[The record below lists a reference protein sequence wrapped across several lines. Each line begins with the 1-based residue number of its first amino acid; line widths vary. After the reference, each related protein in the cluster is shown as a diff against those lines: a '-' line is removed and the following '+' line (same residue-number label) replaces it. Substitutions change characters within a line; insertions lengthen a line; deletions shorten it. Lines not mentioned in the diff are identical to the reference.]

1 MSLCPSL
8 TRIIPLVLIVSL
20 LCSCVFPQHY
30 ADGVVIGAEKIP
42 NSFSLKQR
50 VIKDTQTF
58 GTTGAIVGGIV
69 GGTVFSLIGFAMIP
83 GDLPAI
89 ALVGLMGGGAG
100 ALSLGLLGVATGAGI
115 GVSRGYI
122 NSHAVQY
129 EYAVKTLDKG
139 MFTIKQYATP
149 IAVNTKV
156 KILRQ
161 NDRLFIRK
169 K

>member
-1 MSLCPSL
+1 MSLYSSL

-20 LCSCVFPQHY
+20 LCSCVLPQHY
-30 ADGVVIGAEKIP
+30 ADGVVVAAEKVP

-50 VIKDTQTF
+50 VIKDTQNF
-58 GTTGAIVGGIV
+58 GTTGAIVGGVV
-69 GGTVFSLIGFAMIP
+69 GGSVFGLFSFLL
-83 GDLPAI
+83 GDLPSAAI
-89 ALVGLMGGGAG
+89 LGLVGAGAG
-100 ALSLGLLGVATGAGI
+100 ALSVGLLGVATGAGI

-122 NSHAVQY
+122 NSHAIQY

-156 KILRQ
+156 NILRQ